1 MYHFCMFIFNYCL
14 DRHIIKVSK
23 SVSLLACE
31 SQIKCGSACRYSQG
45 KLVQYNS
52 GAHVL
57 WRLTIFAKS
66 PQITIICWVITSF
79 RTFISTP
86 VTDLMRAIR
95 TSLPIN
101 RSSSSRCRRLSSI
114 ARLCFSSFRCLPY
127 SMMLAHVMKHR
138 VQLWTLPLVNKVE
151 SLFTWNN
158 CVPG

>member
-1 MYHFCMFIFNYCL
+1 MWESKKMWKCLKVTSTKIGTIQQWGTCIVETDNFCQVTTNYYNL
-14 DRHIIKVSK
+14 LSHHI
-23 SVSLLACE
+23 
-31 SQIKCGSACRYSQG
+31 
-45 KLVQYNS
+45 
-52 GAHVL
+52 
-57 WRLTIFAKS
+57 
-66 PQITIICWVITSF
+66 F

>member
-23 SVSLLACE
+23 SVSPLACE
-31 SQIKCGSACRYSQG
+31 SQRKCGSACRYSQG
-45 KLVQYNS
+45 KLVQQWGTCIVETDNFCQVTTNYYNLLS
-52 GAHVL
+52 HH
-57 WRLTIFAKS
+57 I
-66 PQITIICWVITSF
+66 F
-79 RTFISTP
+79 RTFINTL

-138 VQLWTLPLVNKVE
+138 VQL
-151 SLFTWNN
+151 
-158 CVPG
+158 

>member
-1 MYHFCMFIFNYCL
+1 M
-14 DRHIIKVSK
+14 RESK
-23 SVSLLACE
+23 KMWKSLQVISRKIGTIQQWCTC
-31 SQIKCGSACRYSQG
+31 I
-45 KLVQYNS
+45 V
-52 GAHVL
+52 
-57 WRLTIFAKS
+57 RLTIFANS
-66 PQITIICWVITSF
+66 PQIPMTLQYNLLSHHIF

-127 SMMLAHVMKHR
+127 SMMLAHVIKQS

-151 SLFTWNN
+151 SMFTWNN
-158 CVPG
+158 CVSFYS

>member
-1 MYHFCMFIFNYCL
+1 MWESKKMWKRLKVISRKIGTIQQWGTCIVETDNFCQVTTNYYNL
-14 DRHIIKVSK
+14 LSHHI
-23 SVSLLACE
+23 
-31 SQIKCGSACRYSQG
+31 
-45 KLVQYNS
+45 
-52 GAHVL
+52 
-57 WRLTIFAKS
+57 
-66 PQITIICWVITSF
+66 F

-158 CVPG
+158 CEPG